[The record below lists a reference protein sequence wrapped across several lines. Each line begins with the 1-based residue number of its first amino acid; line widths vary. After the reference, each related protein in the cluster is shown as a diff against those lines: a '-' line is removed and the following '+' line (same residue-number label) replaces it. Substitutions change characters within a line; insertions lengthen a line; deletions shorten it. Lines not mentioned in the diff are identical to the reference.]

1 MKRLFL
7 SVLMLMVATFIFSQ
21 ASKEKEDQ
29 DFKKDLVQN
38 QQKVQHNIN

>member
-21 ASKEKEDQ
+21 ASKEKKTQ
-29 DFKKDLVQN
+29 DFKKDLVQTK
-38 QQKVQHNIN
+38 QVVQHK